1 MEQTALETPYELFGI
16 ECGDGWKKLYQP
28 VIEAVKKYNQEH
40 PFDSVLMAID
50 QIKEKFGGLR
60 IYLNFYTDE
69 IRDMIAKAEE
79 ESYHTC
85 ELCGKHIDK
94 PIVKNH
100 WIYPM
105 CEECFNK

>member
-16 ECGDGWKKLYQP
+16 ECGDGWKHLYQP
-28 VIEAVKKYNQEH
+28 IIDKVNEYNKEH
-40 PFDSVLMAID
+40 KDNPLQID
-50 QIKEKFGGLR
+50 QIKEKFGELR
-60 IYLNFYTDE
+60 IYLSYHVKE
-69 IRDMIAKAEE
+69 IEDMIAIAEE
-79 ESYHTC
+79 KSHYTC
-85 ELCGKHIDK
+85 EICGKTINE